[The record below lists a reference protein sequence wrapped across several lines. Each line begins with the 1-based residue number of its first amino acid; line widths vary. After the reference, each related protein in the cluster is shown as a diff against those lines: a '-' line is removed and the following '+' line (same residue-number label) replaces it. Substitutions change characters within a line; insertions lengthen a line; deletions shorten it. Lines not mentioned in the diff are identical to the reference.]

1 MGYKTPASA
10 SACLAPVKKKLL
22 AMSPGS
28 EGSESSMKKNGKG
41 KSSGKGKGKRLLDLE
56 EGEDDEEVFQS
67 KGGKKMKGTMGEDE
81 EGEGEEA
88 VKVESDWEGEAV
100 EIDD

>member
-22 AMSPGS
+22 AMSPGG
-28 EGSESSMKKNGKG
+28 EGSESLVKKSGKG
-41 KSSGKGKGKRLLDLE
+41 KSAGKGKGKRLLDLE
-56 EGEDDEEVFQS
+56 EGGDDEELFQG
-67 KGGKKMKGTMGEDE
+67 KGGKKMKGRNGEDW
-81 EGEGEEA
+81 EGEGEEV
-88 VKVESDWEGEAV
+88 VKVESDGEGEAV

>member
-22 AMSPGS
+22 AMSPGG
-28 EGSESSMKKNGKG
+28 ECSESPVKKNGKG
-41 KSSGKGKGKRLLDLE
+41 KSAGKGKGKRLPDLE

-88 VKVESDWEGEAV
+88 VKVESDGEGEAV